1 MWQIGKLAD
10 MIARCCAILYIAFMA
25 QMNISVPEGLKQ
37 WAEQR
42 VAEGRY
48 SSTSDLIRDLI
59 RSRQE
64 EEAQLAV
71 LQAAIDKGRASGEDP
86 RPIAEIFES
95 VRREYH
101 AKHG

>member
-1 MWQIGKLAD
+1 
-10 MIARCCAILYIAFMA
+10 MA
-25 QMNISVPEGLKQ
+25 QMNISVPDGLKQ

-64 EEAQLAV
+64 EEAELAA
-71 LQAAIDKGRASGEDP
+71 LQAAIDKGRGSGEDL
-86 RPIAEIFES
+86 RPVSEIFES
-95 VRREYH
+95 VRREYQ
-101 AKHG
+101 AKHD